1 MDKII
6 VDLNEIIK
14 ELSDYRN
21 YDRKIADLILLKTQE
36 IDKSW
41 SHSILGYQCN
51 VYYRDFKEP
60 PNNAY
65 FSIEWGIQLHPTM
78 QLFQQYASSYSLD
91 DFFPKNGSVG
101 DWVEYSSEEII
112 TFLLGDI
119 DESNLTSFMS
129 ESTEIYKL
137 FLQIK
142 DKSMSLIHAFNIGEL
157 NSYLKKLV
165 NEIEELDSLDANN
178 FCEIFITKFGKTLST
193 RDFRIKE
200 ITVSPPLHIKLQS
213 RIIQSLSEFD
223 CINKLESLLIKIRE
237 HLSRYPNTMIK
248 KEQEM
253 SNHFNIKNMQ
263 GIIGN
268 ISGGNVQQNIQDGI
282 HIEKGNFSEL
292 ANFLEKNGIPPAELE
307 DLRSAL
313 TEDSQPIDKNFGAK
327 VSAWI
332 GNIVTKASNGVIDV
346 SVGTIAG
353 ILTNAISKYYGLM

>member
-78 QLFQQYASSYSLD
+78 QLFQQYALSHSLD

-178 FCEIFITKFGKTLST
+178 FCKIFITKFGKTLST

-282 HIEKGNFSEL
+282 HIEEGNFSEL

-307 DLRSAL
+307 DLRIAL
-313 TEDSQPIDKNFGAK
+313 TEDS
-327 VSAWI
+327 
-332 GNIVTKASNGVIDV
+332 
-346 SVGTIAG
+346 
-353 ILTNAISKYYGLM
+353 